1 MQNKVLRD
9 FSICTIRG
17 IPQEIFNLDPKAFS
31 YIYVK

>member
-1 MQNKVLRD
+1 MQNTVLHD

-17 IPQEIFNLDPKAFS
+17 IPQEIFSLGPKDFS